1 MTRKVKAGETFKVRL
16 GPSEQREYVLGPDV
30 DLEGEII
37 LDNEGKRLTPVRVQE
52 MVEAARQEYERRAG
66 RPSLT
71 GSAEQSPHISFR
83 VPKDLA
89 ERAEAVAAR
98 EGKSLS
104 QLGREA
110 LARYLEKAG

>member
-1 MTRKVKAGETFKVRL
+1 MRL
-16 GPSEQREYVLGPDV
+16 GPSEQRDHVLGPDV
-30 DLEGEII
+30 DLEAESI
-37 LDNEGKRLTPVRVQE
+37 LDNEGKRLTPVRGQE
-52 MVEAARQEYERRAG
+52 MVEAARQEYECRAG

-110 LARYLEKAG
+110 LTRYLEKAG

>member
-1 MTRKVKAGETFKVRL
+1 MSKKTKVGDTFKVRP
-16 GPSEQREYVLGPDV
+16 GPNEQKECVLGPDI
-30 DLEGEII
+30 DLEQDIV
-37 LDNEGKRLTPVRVQE
+37 LDNEGSRITQGRAQE
-52 MVEAARQEYERRAG
+52 MVDAARQEYERRAG

-71 GSAEQSPHISFR
+71 GSSEQSPHISFR
-83 VPKDLA
+83 VPKELA
-89 ERAEAVAAR
+89 ERAEAVANR